1 MTRRMKRHEL
11 LAAAALLLAACGGG
25 GGGGATSPTPPP
37 APAPAPSPAPSLPA
51 QGRLSADTP
60 VAAGCGSDSAA
71 GGTLYANAEV
81 EPWVALQPGN
91 PNAIT
96 AAWQQDRWSNGA
108 ARAVLSVASQD
119 GGASW
124 QRTLHP
130 FSRCGGGNAG
140 NGGDYERA
148 SDPWVDIGPDGTLHA
163 MGLALSGSALAEGSV
178 SAMLAQ
184 RSRDGGRSWEPVR
197 TLARDV
203 DSLFHDKNAL
213 TADRLDARYVYAVW
227 DRLDRSDSGPTLLAR
242 SVDGGASWEPA
253 RVIYAPA
260 VSGGVSQTIG
270 NRIVVLDDGS
280 LLNVFTQIDT
290 VGSLA
295 QNWIG
300 VIRSTDKGATWGAA
314 IKVADARPVGARDPQ
329 NGTAIRDGA
338 ILPSIAVGGGRV
350 WVAWQDGRA
359 SGGARDAIL
368 LSRSSDGGL
377 SWSAPQAVNKRAEVA
392 AFTPTLWVRA
402 DGVVGLTHFDL
413 RDDTSDPATLLA
425 SHWLLTSH
433 DGGSTWREAKVWGP
447 FDLAPAPNA
456 RGLFLG
462 DYMGLASRG
471 ESFYAVA
478 ALSQNDPNNR
488 TEVFALST
496 LPATVLSAAHA
507 GRAVMS
513 ADTESL
519 RQRASTNTRQ
529 RQRERLGRAGD
540 PSPQ

>member
-1 MTRRMKRHEL
+1 M
-11 LAAAALLLAACGGG
+11 
-25 GGGGATSPTPPP
+25 P
-37 APAPAPSPAPSLPA
+37 A
-51 QGRLSADTP
+51 
-60 VAAGCGSDSAA
+60 
-71 GGTLYANAEV
+71 
-81 EPWVALQPGN
+81 
-91 PNAIT
+91 
-96 AAWQQDRWSNGA
+96 RW
-108 ARAVLSVASQD
+108 ARATPAS
-119 GGASW
+119 
-124 QRTLHP
+124 
-130 FSRCGGGNAG
+130 
-140 NGGDYERA
+140 
-148 SDPWVDIGPDGTLHA
+148 
-163 MGLALSGSALAEGSV
+163 
-178 SAMLAQ
+178 
-184 RSRDGGRSWEPVR
+184 
-197 TLARDV
+197 
-203 DSLFHDKNAL
+203 
-213 TADRLDARYVYAVW
+213 
-227 DRLDRSDSGPTLLAR
+227 
-242 SVDGGASWEPA
+242 
-253 RVIYAPA
+253 
-260 VSGGVSQTIG
+260 
-270 NRIVVLDDGS
+270 
-280 LLNVFTQIDT
+280 
-290 VGSLA
+290 
-295 QNWIG
+295 
-300 VIRSTDKGATWGAA
+300 
-314 IKVADARPVGARDPQ
+314 
-329 NGTAIRDGA
+329 GTAIRDGA
-338 ILPSIAVGGGRV
+338 ILPTIAVGGGRV

-529 RQRERLGRAGD
+529 RQRERLL
-540 PSPQ
+540 SP